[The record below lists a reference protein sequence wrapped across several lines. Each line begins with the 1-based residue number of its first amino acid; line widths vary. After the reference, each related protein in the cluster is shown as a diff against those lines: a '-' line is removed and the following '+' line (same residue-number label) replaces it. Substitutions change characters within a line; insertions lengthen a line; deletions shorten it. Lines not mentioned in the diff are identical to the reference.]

1 MAGELSSQPA
11 SGQSGTREEAAVKN
25 LIAFVLIFV
34 LAGQSLWAGA
44 PDEQHVKKIRA
55 KVSQCMDDGR
65 HVSVETLDHRK
76 FAGTII
82 QAGTDDFVLTN
93 AAGTTTLNYNDV
105 RKIKSPMDP
114 RKRSAIVTLA
124 VLGGLFGTVIAAA
137 ANDR

>member
-1 MAGELSSQPA
+1 MKS
-11 SGQSGTREEAAVKN
+11 

-34 LAGQSLWAGA
+34 LAGQSLWAGTA
-44 PDEQHVKKIRA
+44 DQKHLEKIRT

-65 HVSVETLDHRK
+65 HVSVETMDHRK

-82 QAGTDDFVLTN
+82 QAGADDFVLTN
-93 AAGTTTLNYNDV
+93 AAGSTTLSYSDV

-114 RKRSAIVTLA
+114 QKRSAIVALA
-124 VLGGLFGTVIAAA
+124 VLGGLLGTAIVAA